1 MKPSKKAGKKP
12 NHSVRKRKAP
22 SDDQHDVCQY
32 SDPPD
37 DGNLSTPPPS
47 EHWNV
52 VFVKDTKMRK
62 CYGCGGNVR
71 QNVNFEPPSPWN
83 IVLTRSEYR
92 TFTPRGKNCLRI
104 STKKENV
111 YYHPRKPWLQ
121 EKNASVSGNSI
132 EVAPEIRNKLDDLH
146 KSQLRKEFGLS
157 I

>member
-52 VFVKDTKMRK
+52 VFVKDTKMRE

-71 QNVNFEPPSPWN
+71 QNVNFEPPSPWD
-83 IVLTRSEYR
+83 IVLTRR
-92 TFTPRGKNCLRI
+92 
-104 STKKENV
+104 
-111 YYHPRKPWLQ
+111 
-121 EKNASVSGNSI
+121 
-132 EVAPEIRNKLDDLH
+132 
-146 KSQLRKEFGLS
+146 
-157 I
+157 